1 MKKIILFTLY
11 LIPVLFLIGLVAN
24 FSVNV
29 PVDDEWRLAS
39 LFEKIAAGNVT
50 FNDFWDLHSNHR
62 IVFPKIIIA
71 VLAFASRWNINYQLC
86 LSIGLAA
93 ITFLAMYKLSS
104 MQVKNVGDD
113 LWHLANILTCIL
125 LFSLVQH
132 ENWLWG
138 FQLAW
143 FLVNFCF
150 VAAVYALVS
159 NHKLLPNIAVFNRM
173 KQRCCTTIN
182 KLFRN
187 GQDARSTRTL
197 NFCGTGILPVIEND
211 ATPQI
216 KQSTDTPLPCP
227 YDIQIWI
234 AAGFCF
240 IASFSLAQ
248 GLLSWLAAIPA
259 VAALEGNAAQKRKR
273 VIVWMLLFLA
283 TCAVYSIDYHPS
295 RKASIIS
302 LLNKPFV
309 VIDYF
314 LSLLG
319 SPIVRS
325 PGISAL
331 VGLLIFASFLF
342 LVFYFF
348 VIGNPA
354 KQSPAPAI
362 PSPLAMTDRNDI
374 SESYSNPNSVMNVV
388 QTATLD
394 GQDAHPTIHLGLR
407 QDTHSNIDLGLQNQA
422 LPWLSIGFFSVLS
435 SLFITAGRAEF
446 GAIQA
451 LESSRYTTNSILL
464 LIAVVQLGQLFVRGN
479 YQERKATLKRNY
491 KFIYRVVAG
500 LLIATIIV
508 NSQQAIAQTISALLY
523 KQGAQDCL
531 QLINYL
537 EPSDFFNNSPES
549 CLRVL
554 SKKTWLVREGAAI
567 IDKIGW
573 RKFAKNV
580 EFISNTEKVYGYL
593 DKPQT
598 TDKSLTV
605 KQNDAVKAAGWAV
618 WPEKLHQPNIVLLSV
633 GGKKS
638 FFANAYVNLDS
649 PDIAESLKSELYNN
663 ARWAVDLSHNNLP
676 IAQTEIKA
684 WVYNPVDN
692 QFVQLRGG

>member
-11 LIPVLFLIGLVAN
+11 LIPVLLLIGFVAN

-50 FNDFWDLHSNHR
+50 FNDFWALHSNHR
-62 IVFPKIIIA
+62 ILFPKIIIA

-93 ITFLAMYKLSS
+93 ITFIAMYKLSS
-104 MQVKNVGDD
+104 MQVKNVADD

-125 LFSLVQH
+125 LCSLVQH

-143 FLVNFCF
+143 FFVNFCF

-159 NHKLLPNIAVFNRM
+159 NHKLLPNIRIF
-173 KQRCCTTIN
+173 
-182 KLFRN
+182 
-187 GQDARSTRTL
+187 
-197 NFCGTGILPVIEND
+197 
-211 ATPQI
+211 
-216 KQSTDTPLPCP
+216 
-227 YDIQIWI
+227 I
-234 AAGFCF
+234 AAVLCF
-240 IASFSLAQ
+240 VASFSLAQ

-259 VAALEGNAAQKRKR
+259 VAAVEGNAAQKRKR
-273 VIVWMLLFLA
+273 LIVWMLLFA
-283 TCAVYSIDYHPS
+283 TTCAVYSINYHPS

-302 LLNKPFV
+302 LLNKPLV

-331 VGLLIFASFLF
+331 VGLAIFASFLF
-342 LVFYFF
+342 FVFHFGRK
-348 VIGNPA
+348 I
-354 KQSPAPAI
+354 
-362 PSPLAMTDRNDI
+362 TEHR
-374 SESYSNPNSVMNVV
+374 E
-388 QTATLD
+388 
-394 GQDAHPTIHLGLR
+394 
-407 QDTHSNIDLGLQNQA
+407 A
-422 LPWLSIGFFSVLS
+422 LPWLSIGGFSVLS
-435 SLFITAGRAEF
+435 ALFITAGRAEF

-464 LIAVVQLGQLFVRGN
+464 LIAVVQLGQLFVLGN
-479 YQERKATLKRNY
+479 YQETKARLKRNY

-508 NSQQAIAQTISALLY
+508 NSQQAIAQSRSALLY

-537 EPSDFFNNSPES
+537 EPSEFFNNSPES

-573 RKFAKNV
+573 IKFAKNV

-598 TDKSLTV
+598 SDKSLTV

-618 WPEKLHQPNIVLLSV
+618 WPEKLQQPNIVLLSV
-633 GGKKS
+633 GDKQS

-663 ARWAVDLSHNNLP
+663 ARWAVDLSDNNLP

>member
-11 LIPVLFLIGLVAN
+11 LIPVLLLIGFVAN
-24 FSVNV
+24 YSVNV

-50 FNDFWDLHSNHR
+50 FNDFWALHSNHR
-62 IVFPKIIIA
+62 ILFPKIIIA
-71 VLAFASRWNINYQLC
+71 MLAFASRWNINYQLC

-93 ITFLAMYKLSS
+93 ITFIAMYKLSS
-104 MQVKNVGDD
+104 MQVKNVADD

-143 FLVNFCF
+143 FFVNLCF

-159 NHKLLPNIAVFNRM
+159 HHKLLPNIRISIAAVF
-173 KQRCCTTIN
+173 
-182 KLFRN
+182 
-187 GQDARSTRTL
+187 
-197 NFCGTGILPVIEND
+197 
-211 ATPQI
+211 
-216 KQSTDTPLPCP
+216 
-227 YDIQIWI
+227 
-234 AAGFCF
+234 CF
-240 IASFSLAQ
+240 FASFSLAQ

-259 VAALEGNAAQKRKR
+259 VLALEGNAAQKRKR
-273 VIVWMLLFLA
+273 LIVWMLLFVA

-295 RKASIIS
+295 RKTSIIS
-302 LLNKPFV
+302 LLKKPFV

-325 PGISAL
+325 PGISAF
-331 VGLLIFASFLF
+331 VGLLIFATFI
-342 LVFYFF
+342 FF
-348 VIGNPA
+348 VVYFGQKIVSSSVASSVSANSE
-354 KQSPAPAI
+354 KQPQVPAI
-362 PSPLAMTDRNDI
+362 PSSIAITDRKDI
-374 SESYSNPNSVMNVV
+374 AENY
-388 QTATLD
+388 
-394 GQDAHPTIHLGLR
+394 
-407 QDTHSNIDLGLQNQA
+407 QA

-435 SLFITAGRAEF
+435 ALFITAGRAEF

-451 LESSRYTTNSILL
+451 IESSRYTTNSILL
-464 LIAVVQLGQLFVRGN
+464 LIAVVQLWQLFVRGN
-479 YQERKATLKRNY
+479 YQERKATLKSNY

-500 LLIATIIV
+500 LLIATLIF
-508 NSQQAIAQTISALLY
+508 NSQQAIAKTRSAIIY

-549 CLRVL
+549 CVRVL

-573 RKFAKNV
+573 LKFAKNV

-598 TDKSLTV
+598 SDKSLTV

-618 WPEKLHQPNIVLLSV
+618 WPEKLQQPNIVLLSV
-633 GGKKS
+633 GDKKS

-663 ARWAVDLSHNNLP
+663 ARWAVDLSDNNLP

-684 WVYNPVDN
+684 WVYNPLDN

>member
-1 MKKIILFTLY
+1 MSAAWYKIVAAIDRALMKKFILFTLY
-11 LIPVLFLIGLVAN
+11 LIPVLLLIGFVAN

-39 LFEKIAAGNVT
+39 LFEKIAQGNVT
-50 FNDFWDLHSNHR
+50 FNDFWALHSNHR

-86 LSIGLAA
+86 ASIGLAA
-93 ITFLAMYKLSS
+93 ITFIAMYKLSS
-104 MQVKNVGDD
+104 MQVKKVGDD

-125 LFSLVQH
+125 VCSLVQY

-143 FLVNFCF
+143 FFVNLCF

-159 NHKLLPNIAVFNRM
+159 NHKLLPNIR
-173 KQRCCTTIN
+173 I
-182 KLFRN
+182 
-187 GQDARSTRTL
+187 S
-197 NFCGTGILPVIEND
+197 
-211 ATPQI
+211 
-216 KQSTDTPLPCP
+216 
-227 YDIQIWI
+227 I
-234 AAGFCF
+234 AAVFCF

-259 VAALEGNAAQKRKR
+259 VAALEGNTVQKRKR
-273 VIVWMLLFLA
+273 IIVWMLLFVA

-302 LLNKPFV
+302 LLSKPLV

-319 SPIVRS
+319 SPLVRF

-331 VGLLIFASFLF
+331 VGLLIFAIFLF
-342 LVFYFF
+342 LGFYFF
-348 VIGNPA
+348 VIARPG

-362 PSPLAMTDRNDI
+362 ASYLLMTNRNNI
-374 SESYSNPNSVMNVV
+374 SEN
-388 QTATLD
+388 
-394 GQDAHPTIHLGLR
+394 HE
-407 QDTHSNIDLGLQNQA
+407 A

-435 SLFITAGRAEF
+435 ALFITAGRAEF

-464 LIAVVQLGQLFVRGN
+464 LIALVQLGQLFVRGK
-479 YQERKATLKRNY
+479 YQETKATLNHNY
-491 KFIYRVVAG
+491 NFFYRMLAG

-508 NSQQAIAQTISALLY
+508 NSQQAIAQSRSALLY

-537 EPSDFFNNSPES
+537 EQSDFFENSPES

-573 RKFAKNV
+573 KKFAKNV

-593 DKPQT
+593 EKPQT
-598 TDKSLTV
+598 SEKSVTL
-605 KQNDAVKAAGWAV
+605 KKNAAVKASGWAV
-618 WPEKLHQPNIVLLSV
+618 LPGNLKQPNIVLLSV
-633 GGKKS
+633 GDKQS

-649 PDIAESLKSELYNN
+649 PDIAKSLKSELYNN
-663 ARWAVDLSHNNLP
+663 ARWAVDLSDNNLP

>member
-11 LIPVLFLIGLVAN
+11 LIPVLLLIGFVSN
-24 FSVNV
+24 FNVNV

-50 FNDFWDLHSNHR
+50 FNDFWALHSNHR
-62 IVFPKIIIA
+62 ILFPKIIIA

-93 ITFLAMYKLSS
+93 ITFIAMYKLSS

-143 FLVNFCF
+143 FLVNLCF

-159 NHKLLPNIAVFNRM
+159 NHKLLPNIRIFIAAVF
-173 KQRCCTTIN
+173 
-182 KLFRN
+182 
-187 GQDARSTRTL
+187 
-197 NFCGTGILPVIEND
+197 
-211 ATPQI
+211 
-216 KQSTDTPLPCP
+216 
-227 YDIQIWI
+227 
-234 AAGFCF
+234 CF
-240 IASFSLAQ
+240 VASFSLAQ

-259 VAALEGNAAQKRKR
+259 VAAVEGNAAQKRKR
-273 VIVWMLLFLA
+273 LIVWMLLFA
-283 TCAVYSIDYHPS
+283 TTCAVYSIDYHPS

-342 LVFYFF
+342 FVFHFGRK
-348 VIGNPA
+348 I
-354 KQSPAPAI
+354 
-362 PSPLAMTDRNDI
+362 TEHR
-374 SESYSNPNSVMNVV
+374 E
-388 QTATLD
+388 
-394 GQDAHPTIHLGLR
+394 
-407 QDTHSNIDLGLQNQA
+407 A
-422 LPWLSIGFFSVLS
+422 LPWLSIALFSVLS
-435 SLFITAGRAEF
+435 ALFITAGRAEF

-451 LESSRYTTNSILL
+451 IESSRYTTNSILL
-464 LIAVVQLGQLFVRGN
+464 LIALVQLGQLFVRG
-479 YQERKATLKRNY
+479 KIATINRTY
-491 KFIYRVVAG
+491 KFVYRVLAG
-500 LLIATIIV
+500 LLIGIIIL
-508 NSQQAIAQTISALLY
+508 NSQQAIAQTRLAVIY

-537 EPSDFFNNSPES
+537 EPSDFFDNSPES

-573 RKFAKNV
+573 IKFAKNV

-598 TDKSLTV
+598 SDKSLTV
-605 KQNDAVKAAGWAV
+605 KQNEAVKAAGWAV
-618 WPEKLHQPNIVLLSV
+618 LPEKLQQPNIVLLSV
-633 GGKKS
+633 GDKKS

-663 ARWAVDLSHNNLP
+663 ARWAVDLSDNNLP

-692 QFVQLRGG
+692 QFVELRGG

>member
-1 MKKIILFTLY
+1 MLPDLILMKKLILFTLY
-11 LIPVLFLIGLVAN
+11 VIPVLLLIGFVAN

-39 LFEKIAAGNVT
+39 LFQKIAQGNVT
-50 FNDFWDLHSNHR
+50 FNDFWALHSNHR

-93 ITFLAMYKLSS
+93 ITFIAMYKLSS
-104 MQVKNVGDD
+104 MQVKKVADD

-125 LFSLVQH
+125 LCSLVQH

-143 FLVNFCF
+143 FFVNFCF

-159 NHKLLPNIAVFNRM
+159 NHKLLPNIPVLNRM
-173 KQRCCTTIN
+173 RYS
-182 KLFRN
+182 R
-187 GQDARSTRTL
+187 
-197 NFCGTGILPVIEND
+197 
-211 ATPQI
+211 
-216 KQSTDTPLPCP
+216 DTAVPCP
-227 YDIQIWI
+227 YPISALHYLRISI
-234 AAGFCF
+234 AALFCF

-273 VIVWMLLFLA
+273 TIAWMLLFVA

-302 LLNKPFV
+302 LLNKPLV

-325 PGISAL
+325 PGISAF
-331 VGLLIFASFLF
+331 VGLVIFAIF
-342 LVFYFF
+342 VFF
-348 VIGNPA
+348 VVYFGKKIVSSSVASSVSANSD
-354 KQSPAPAI
+354 KQPQVPAI
-362 PSPLAMTDRNDI
+362 TSSIALTDRNDI
-374 SESYSNPNSVMNVV
+374 AENYE
-388 QTATLD
+388 
-394 GQDAHPTIHLGLR
+394 
-407 QDTHSNIDLGLQNQA
+407 A

-435 SLFITAGRAEF
+435 ALFITAGRAEF
-446 GAIQA
+446 GAIHA
-451 LESSRYTTNSILL
+451 LESSRYTSNSILL
-464 LIAVVQLGQLFVRGN
+464 LIALVQLGQLFVRGN
-479 YQERKATLKRNY
+479 DRETKATLKRNY
-491 KFIYRVVAG
+491 KFIYRVFAG
-500 LLIATIIV
+500 LLIYTIIL
-508 NSQQAIAQTISALLY
+508 NSQQAIAQSRSALLY

-537 EPSDFFNNSPES
+537 EPSDFFKNSPES

-573 RKFAKNV
+573 IAFAKNV

-598 TDKSLTV
+598 SDKSLTV

-618 WPEKLHQPNIVLLSV
+618 LPENLQQPKIVLLSV
-633 GGKKS
+633 GDKQS
-638 FFANAYVNLDS
+638 FFANAYVNSDS
-649 PDIAESLKSELYNN
+649 PDIAKSLKSELYNN
-663 ARWAVDLSHNNLP
+663 ARWAVDLSGNDLP

>member
-1 MKKIILFTLY
+1 MKKLILFTLY
-11 LIPVLFLIGLVAN
+11 LIPILLLIGFVAN

-39 LFEKIAAGNVT
+39 LFQKIAQGNVT
-50 FNDFWDLHSNHR
+50 FNDFWALHSNHR

-93 ITFLAMYKLSS
+93 ITFIAMYKLSS
-104 MQVKNVGDD
+104 MQVKNVADD

-125 LFSLVQH
+125 LGSLVQH

-143 FLVNFCF
+143 FFVNFCF

-173 KQRCCTTIN
+173 KQRCCTTTID

-197 NFCGTGILPVIEND
+197 NFCGTGILPVLEND
-211 ATPQI
+211 ATSQI
-216 KQSTDTPLPCP
+216 KQSRDTALPCP
-227 YDIQIWI
+227 YDIQISI
-234 AAGFCF
+234 AALFCF

-273 VIVWMLLFLA
+273 TIAWMLLFVA

-302 LLNKPFV
+302 LLNKPLV

-325 PGISAL
+325 PGISAF
-331 VGLLIFASFLF
+331 VGLVIFAIF
-342 LVFYFF
+342 VFF
-348 VIGNPA
+348 VAYFGRKIVSSSAASSVSANSEKPP
-354 KQSPAPAI
+354 QFPAI
-362 PSPLAMTDRNDI
+362 PSSIAMTERKDI
-374 SESYSNPNSVMNVV
+374 AENY
-388 QTATLD
+388 
-394 GQDAHPTIHLGLR
+394 
-407 QDTHSNIDLGLQNQA
+407 QA
-422 LPWLSIGFFSVLS
+422 LPWLSIGLFSVLS
-435 SLFITAGRAEF
+435 ALFITAGRAEF
-446 GAIQA
+446 GAIHA
-451 LESSRYTTNSILL
+451 IESSRYTTNSILL
-464 LIAVVQLGQLFVRGN
+464 LIALVQLGQLVVRGN
-479 YQERKATLKRNY
+479 DRETKATLKRNY

-500 LLIATIIV
+500 LLISTIIL
-508 NSQQAIAQTISALLY
+508 NSQQAIAQSRSALLY

-537 EPSDFFNNSPES
+537 EASDFFKNSPES

-573 RKFAKNV
+573 IKFAKNV

-593 DKPQT
+593 DQPQIS
-598 TDKSLTV
+598 DKSLTI

-618 WPEKLHQPNIVLLSV
+618 LPENLQQPKIVLLSV
-633 GGKKS
+633 GDKQS
-638 FFANAYVNLDS
+638 FFANAYVNSDS
-649 PDIAESLKSELYNN
+649 PDIAKSLKSELYNN
-663 ARWAVDLSHNNLP
+663 ARWAVDLSGNDLP

>member
-11 LIPVLFLIGLVAN
+11 LIPVVLLIGFVAN

-50 FNDFWDLHSNHR
+50 FNDFWALHSNHR
-62 IVFPKIIIA
+62 ILFPKIIIA

-86 LSIGLAA
+86 VSIGLAV
-93 ITFLAMYKLSS
+93 ITFIAMYKLSS
-104 MQVKNVGDD
+104 MQVKNVADD

-125 LFSLVQH
+125 VFSLVQH

-143 FLVNFCF
+143 FFVNLCF

-159 NHKLLPNIAVFNRM
+159 NHKLLANIR
-173 KQRCCTTIN
+173 I
-182 KLFRN
+182 
-187 GQDARSTRTL
+187 S
-197 NFCGTGILPVIEND
+197 
-211 ATPQI
+211 
-216 KQSTDTPLPCP
+216 
-227 YDIQIWI
+227 I
-234 AAGFCF
+234 AAIFCLV
-240 IASFSLAQ
+240 ASFSLAQ

-259 VAALEGNAAQKRKR
+259 VVALEGNAAQKRKR
-273 VIVWMLLFLA
+273 AIAWMLLFAA

-302 LLNKPFV
+302 LLNKPLV

-325 PGISAL
+325 PGISAVAGL
-331 VGLLIFASFLF
+331 VIFPIF
-342 LVFYFF
+342 VFF
-348 VIGNPA
+348 VVYFGKKIVSSSIA
-354 KQSPAPAI
+354 SSVSDRSEKQPQVPAI
-362 PSPLAMTDRNDI
+362 ASSLAITNRNDI
-374 SESYSNPNSVMNVV
+374 AENYE
-388 QTATLD
+388 
-394 GQDAHPTIHLGLR
+394 
-407 QDTHSNIDLGLQNQA
+407 A

-435 SLFITAGRAEF
+435 ALFITAGRAEF

-451 LESSRYTTNSILL
+451 IESSRYTTNSILL
-464 LIAVVQLGQLFVRGN
+464 LIALVQLGELFVRGN
-479 YQERKATLKRNY
+479 YRETKATLKSND

-508 NSQQAIAQTISALLY
+508 NSQQAIATTRSALLY

-580 EFISNTEKVYGYL
+580 EFISNTQKVYGYL

-598 TDKSLTV
+598 SDKSLTV
-605 KQNDAVKAAGWAV
+605 KKNAAVKAAGWAV
-618 WPEKLHQPNIVLLSV
+618 LPGNLQQPNIVLLSV
-633 GGKKS
+633 GDKKS
-638 FFANAYVNLDS
+638 FFANAYVNLES
-649 PDIAESLKSELYNN
+649 PDIAENLKSELYNN
-663 ARWAVDLSHNNLP
+663 ARWAVDLSDNNLP

-684 WVYNPVDN
+684 WVYNPLDN

>member
-1 MKKIILFTLY
+1 MKKLILFTLY
-11 LIPVLFLIGLVAN
+11 LIPVLLLIGFVAN
-24 FSVNV
+24 FSVNL

-39 LFEKIAAGNVT
+39 LFEKIAEGNVT
-50 FNDFWDLHSNHR
+50 FKDFWALHSNHR

-93 ITFLAMYKLSS
+93 ITFIAMYKLSS
-104 MQVKNVGDD
+104 MQVKKVADD

-125 LFSLVQH
+125 LCSLVQH

-143 FLVNFCF
+143 FFVNFCF

-159 NHKLLPNIAVFNRM
+159 NHKLLSNIAVFNRM
-173 KQRCCTTIN
+173 KYGR
-182 KLFRN
+182 
-187 GQDARSTRTL
+187 
-197 NFCGTGILPVIEND
+197 
-211 ATPQI
+211 
-216 KQSTDTPLPCP
+216 DTAVSCP
-227 YDIQIWI
+227 YPISALHYLRISI
-234 AAGFCF
+234 AALFCF

-259 VAALEGNAAQKRKR
+259 VATLEGNAAQKRKR
-273 VIVWMLLFLA
+273 TIAWMLLFVA

-302 LLNKPFV
+302 LLNKPLV

-325 PGISAL
+325 PGISAF
-331 VGLLIFASFLF
+331 VGLVIFAIF
-342 LVFYFF
+342 VFF
-348 VIGNPA
+348 VVDFGKKIVSSSVASSVSANSE
-354 KQSPAPAI
+354 KQPQVPAI
-362 PSPLAMTDRNDI
+362 PSSITITNRKDI
-374 SESYSNPNSVMNVV
+374 AENY
-388 QTATLD
+388 
-394 GQDAHPTIHLGLR
+394 
-407 QDTHSNIDLGLQNQA
+407 QA
-422 LPWLSIGFFSVLS
+422 LAWLSIGFFSVLS
-435 SLFITAGRAEF
+435 ALFITAGRAEF
-446 GAIQA
+446 GAIHA
-451 LESSRYTTNSILL
+451 IESSRYTTNSILL
-464 LIAVVQLGQLFVRGN
+464 LIALVQLGQLFVRGN
-479 YQERKATLKRNY
+479 YRETKATLKRNY

-500 LLIATIIV
+500 LLTATIIL
-508 NSQQAIAQTISALLY
+508 NSQQAIAQSRSALLY

-537 EPSDFFNNSPES
+537 EASDFFKNSPES

-573 RKFAKNV
+573 IKFAKNV

-593 DKPQT
+593 DKPQIS
-598 TDKSLTV
+598 DKSLTV

-618 WPEKLHQPNIVLLSV
+618 LPENLQQPKIVLLSV
-633 GGKKS
+633 GDKQS
-638 FFANAYVNLDS
+638 FFANAYVNSDS
-649 PDIAESLKSELYNN
+649 PDIAKSLKSELYNN
-663 ARWAVDLSHNNLP
+663 ARWAVDLSGNDLP

>member
-1 MKKIILFTLY
+1 MKKLILFTLY
-11 LIPVLFLIGLVAN
+11 LIPVLLLIGFVAT

-39 LFEKIAAGNVT
+39 LFEKIAAGNVS
-50 FNDFWDLHSNHR
+50 FNDFWALHSNHR

-86 LSIGLAA
+86 LSIGLAG
-93 ITFLAMYKLSS
+93 ITFIAAYKLSS
-104 MQVKNVGDD
+104 MQVTADFMPREGGHGGTAPTKYCQNVGDD

-125 LFSLVQH
+125 IFSLVQH

-143 FLVNFCF
+143 FFVNLCF
-150 VAAVYALVS
+150 IAAVYALVL
-159 NHKLLPNIAVFNRM
+159 NHKLLPSIR
-173 KQRCCTTIN
+173 I
-182 KLFRN
+182 
-187 GQDARSTRTL
+187 S
-197 NFCGTGILPVIEND
+197 
-211 ATPQI
+211 
-216 KQSTDTPLPCP
+216 
-227 YDIQIWI
+227 I
-234 AAGFCF
+234 AALFCF

-273 VIVWMLLFLA
+273 TIAWMLLFVA

-302 LLNKPFV
+302 LLNKPLV

-319 SPIVRS
+319 SPIVRL

-331 VGLLIFASFLF
+331 VGLVIFASF
-342 LVFYFF
+342 VFF
-348 VIGNPA
+348 VWHFGKKIL
-354 KQSPAPAI
+354 S
-362 PSPLAMTDRNDI
+362 TD
-374 SESYSNPNSVMNVV
+374 
-388 QTATLD
+388 LGLGGD
-394 GQDAHPTIHLGLR
+394 GQDAHPTTHLGL
-407 QDTHSNIDLGLQNQA
+407 LYQA
-422 LPWLSIGFFSVLS
+422 LPWLSIGLFSVLS
-435 SLFITAGRAEF
+435 ALFITAGRAEF
-446 GAIQA
+446 GAIHA

-464 LIAVVQLGQLFVRGN
+464 LIALVQLGQLFVRGN
-479 YQERKATLKRNY
+479 YQETKATLKRNY

-500 LLIATIIV
+500 LLIATIIL
-508 NSQQAIAQTISALLY
+508 NSQQAIAQSRSALLY

-537 EPSDFFNNSPES
+537 EPSNFFKNSPES

-567 IDKIGW
+567 IGKIGW
-573 RKFAKNV
+573 IAFAKNV

-598 TDKSLTV
+598 SDKSLTI

-618 WPEKLHQPNIVLLSV
+618 LPENLQQPKIVLLSV
-633 GGKKS
+633 GDRQS
-638 FFANAYVNLDS
+638 FFANAYVNSDS
-649 PDIAESLKSELYNN
+649 PDIAKSLKSELYNN
-663 ARWAVDLSHNNLP
+663 ARWAVDLSGNDLP

>member
-1 MKKIILFTLY
+1 MKKNILFTLY
-11 LIPVLFLIGLVAN
+11 LIPVILLIGFVAN

-39 LFEKIAAGNVT
+39 LFEKIAGGNVT
-50 FNDFWDLHSNHR
+50 FNDFWALHSNHR
-62 IVFPKIIIA
+62 ILFPKIIIA
-71 VLAFASRWNINYQLC
+71 VVAFASRWNINYQFC

-93 ITFLAMYKLSS
+93 ITFIALYKLSS
-104 MQVKNVGDD
+104 MQVKNVADD
-113 LWHLANILTCIL
+113 LWHLANILTCVL

-143 FLVNFCF
+143 FLVNLCF
-150 VAAVYALVS
+150 VAAVYALS
-159 NHKLLPNIAVFNRM
+159 SHPKFLPTNIAVFNQM
-173 KQRCCTTIN
+173 KQRCCTHLD

-197 NFCGTGILPVIEND
+197 NFCGTGILPVLEND
-211 ATPQI
+211 ATPPSEH
-216 KQSTDTPLPCP
+216 STNTELSCP
-227 YDIQIWI
+227 YNIQISI
-234 AAGFCF
+234 AALFCF

-259 VAALEGNAAQKRKR
+259 VAALEGNAVEKRKR
-273 VIVWMLLFLA
+273 LILWILLFAA
-283 TCAVYSIDYHPS
+283 TCAIYSIDYHPS
-295 RKASIIS
+295 RKTSIIS
-302 LLNKPFV
+302 LLNKPLV
-309 VIDYF
+309 IIDYF

-331 VGLLIFASFLF
+331 VGLLIFATFLF
-342 LVFYFF
+342 LGFHFWRK
-348 VIGNPA
+348 ITEQG
-354 KQSPAPAI
+354 
-362 PSPLAMTDRNDI
+362 
-374 SESYSNPNSVMNVV
+374 E
-388 QTATLD
+388 
-394 GQDAHPTIHLGLR
+394 
-407 QDTHSNIDLGLQNQA
+407 A
-422 LPWLSIGFFSVLS
+422 LPWLSIGLFSVLS
-435 SLFITAGRAEF
+435 ALFITAGRAEF
-446 GAIQA
+446 GAIHA

-464 LIAVVQLGQLFVRGN
+464 LIALVQLGQLFIRG
-479 YQERKATLKRNY
+479 KIATINRNY
-491 KFIYRVVAG
+491 KLVYRVLAG
-500 LLIATIIV
+500 LLTGIIIV
-508 NSQQAIAQTISALLY
+508 NSQQAIAQSRSALLY

-537 EPSDFFNNSPES
+537 EPSDFFENSPES

-573 RKFAKNV
+573 RKFAKKV

-598 TDKSLTV
+598 SDKSLTV
-605 KQNDAVKAAGWAV
+605 KQNDAVKAVGWAV
-618 WPEKLHQPNIVLLSV
+618 LPENLQQPNIVLLSV
-633 GGKKS
+633 GEKKS
-638 FFANAYVNLDS
+638 FFASAYVNLDS
-649 PDIAESLKSELYNN
+649 PDIAKSLKSELYNN
-663 ARWAVDLSHNNLP
+663 ARWAVDLSANNLP

>member
-1 MKKIILFTLY
+1 L
-11 LIPVLFLIGLVAN
+11 
-24 FSVNV
+24 
-29 PVDDEWRLAS
+29 
-39 LFEKIAAGNVT
+39 
-50 FNDFWDLHSNHR
+50 
-62 IVFPKIIIA
+62 
-71 VLAFASRWNINYQLC
+71 
-86 LSIGLAA
+86 
-93 ITFLAMYKLSS
+93 
-104 MQVKNVGDD
+104 
-113 LWHLANILTCIL
+113 
-125 LFSLVQH
+125 
-132 ENWLWG
+132 
-138 FQLAW
+138 
-143 FLVNFCF
+143 CF
-150 VAAVYALVS
+150 VTAVYALVS
-159 NHKLLPNIAVFNRM
+159 PHKLVPNIRISIAAVF
-173 KQRCCTTIN
+173 
-182 KLFRN
+182 
-187 GQDARSTRTL
+187 
-197 NFCGTGILPVIEND
+197 
-211 ATPQI
+211 
-216 KQSTDTPLPCP
+216 
-227 YDIQIWI
+227 
-234 AAGFCF
+234 CF
-240 IASFSLAQ
+240 VASFSLAQ

-259 VAALEGNAAQKRKR
+259 VVALEGNTAQKRKR
-273 VIVWMLLFLA
+273 AIAWMLLFVA

-302 LLNKPFV
+302 LLNKPLV

-325 PGISAL
+325 PGISAF
-331 VGLLIFASFLF
+331 VGLVILANFIF
-342 LVFYFF
+342 LVVYFGKKIVSSSLASSVNANF
-348 VIGNPA
+348 Q
-354 KQSPAPAI
+354 KQPQVPAI
-362 PSPLAMTDRNDI
+362 PSPLGITDSNDI
-374 SESYSNPNSVMNVV
+374 AESYSNPNSVMNVV
-388 QTATLD
+388 QAATLD

-407 QDTHSNIDLGLQNQA
+407 QDAYSTIPLGLQYQA

-446 GAIQA
+446 GAIHA

-464 LIAVVQLGQLFVRGN
+464 LIALVQLGQLFVRGN
-479 YQERKATLKRNY
+479 YQEKKAKLRSNY

-508 NSQQAIAQTISALLY
+508 NSQQAIAQTRSALLY

-537 EPSDFFNNSPES
+537 EPSDFFKNSPES

-573 RKFAKNV
+573 IEFAKNI

-598 TDKSLTV
+598 SNKSLTV

-618 WPEKLHQPNIVLLSV
+618 LPEKLQQPNIVLLSV
-633 GGKKS
+633 GDKKS

-663 ARWAVDLSHNNLP
+663 ARWAVDLSDNNLP
-676 IAQTEIKA
+676 SAQTEIKA

>member
-11 LIPVLFLIGLVAN
+11 LIPVLLLIGFVAN

-39 LFEKIAAGNVT
+39 LFQKIAAGNVT
-50 FNDFWDLHSNHR
+50 FNDFWGLHSNHR
-62 IVFPKIIIA
+62 ILFPKIIIA

-86 LSIGLAA
+86 VSIGLAA
-93 ITFLAMYKLSS
+93 ITFIAMYKLSS
-104 MQVKNVGDD
+104 MQVKKLADD

-143 FLVNFCF
+143 FFVNLCL
-150 VAAVYALVS
+150 VAAVYVLVS
-159 NHKLLPNIAVFNRM
+159 NHKLLPNIR
-173 KQRCCTTIN
+173 I
-182 KLFRN
+182 
-187 GQDARSTRTL
+187 S
-197 NFCGTGILPVIEND
+197 
-211 ATPQI
+211 
-216 KQSTDTPLPCP
+216 
-227 YDIQIWI
+227 I
-234 AAGFCF
+234 AAVFCF

-248 GLLSWLAAIPA
+248 GLLSWLASIPA

-273 VIVWMLLFLA
+273 AIAWMLLFVA

-302 LLNKPFV
+302 LLNKPLV

-325 PGISAL
+325 PGISAF
-331 VGLLIFASFLF
+331 VGLVILGNFI
-342 LVFYFF
+342 FF
-348 VIGNPA
+348 VVYFGKKIVSSSIASSVIDHSEKLP
-354 KQSPAPAI
+354 QVPAI
-362 PSPLAMTDRNDI
+362 ASSLAMTDRNDI
-374 SESYSNPNSVMNVV
+374 AENYE
-388 QTATLD
+388 
-394 GQDAHPTIHLGLR
+394 
-407 QDTHSNIDLGLQNQA
+407 A
-422 LPWLSIGFFSVLS
+422 LPWLSIGLFSVLS
-435 SLFITAGRAEF
+435 ALFITAGRAEF

-451 LESSRYTTNSILL
+451 LGSSRYTTNSILL
-464 LIAVVQLGQLFVRGN
+464 LIALVQLGQLFVRGN
-479 YQERKATLKRNY
+479 YQQTHARLKGKY

-500 LLIATIIV
+500 LLIVTIIV
-508 NSQQAIAQTISALLY
+508 NSQQALAQTRSALLY

-537 EPSDFFNNSPES
+537 EPSYFFNNSPES

-573 RKFAKNV
+573 IKLAKNV

-593 DKPQT
+593 DKPKT
-598 TDKSLTV
+598 NDKSLTV

-618 WPEKLHQPNIVLLSV
+618 WPEKLLQPNIVLLSV
-633 GGKKS
+633 GDTQS

-663 ARWAVDLSHNNLP
+663 ARWAVDLSGNDLP

>member
-11 LIPVLFLIGLVAN
+11 LIPVVLLIGFVAN

-50 FNDFWDLHSNHR
+50 FNDFWALHSNHR
-62 IVFPKIIIA
+62 ILFPKLIIA
-71 VLAFASRWNINYQLC
+71 ILAFVSQWNINYQLC

-93 ITFLAMYKLSS
+93 ITFIAMYKLSS
-104 MQVKNVGDD
+104 MQVKNVGDN
-113 LWHLANILTCIL
+113 LFHLANIFTCIL

-138 FQLAW
+138 FQIAW
-143 FLVNFCF
+143 FLVNLCL
-150 VAAVYALVS
+150 VAAVYALIS
-159 NHKLLPNIAVFNRM
+159 THKLLPNLRISLAAV
-173 KQRCCTTIN
+173 
-182 KLFRN
+182 
-187 GQDARSTRTL
+187 
-197 NFCGTGILPVIEND
+197 
-211 ATPQI
+211 
-216 KQSTDTPLPCP
+216 
-227 YDIQIWI
+227 
-234 AAGFCF
+234 FCF

-248 GLLSWLAAIPA
+248 GLLSWVAAIPA
-259 VAALEGNAAQKRKR
+259 VVALQGNAAQKRKR
-273 VIVWMLLFLA
+273 LIVWMLLFVA

-295 RKASIIS
+295 RKTSIIS
-302 LLNKPFV
+302 LLNKPLV

-319 SPIVRS
+319 SPIVRLS
-325 PGISAL
+325 GISAL
-331 VGLLIFASFLF
+331 VGGLIFATFLF
-342 LVFYFF
+342 FGFHF
-348 VIGNPA
+348 GR
-354 KQSPAPAI
+354 K
-362 PSPLAMTDRNDI
+362 I
-374 SESYSNPNSVMNVV
+374 SE
-388 QTATLD
+388 
-394 GQDAHPTIHLGLR
+394 HR
-407 QDTHSNIDLGLQNQA
+407 EA

-435 SLFITAGRAEF
+435 ALFITAGRAEF
-446 GAIQA
+446 GAIHA
-451 LESSRYTTNSILL
+451 IESSRYTTNSILL
-464 LIAVVQLGQLFVRGN
+464 LIALVQLGQLFVRGN
-479 YQERKATLKRNY
+479 YQETKARLKSNY
-491 KFIYRVVAG
+491 KFIYQVVAG

-508 NSQQAIAQTISALLY
+508 NSQQAITQSRSALFY

-537 EPSDFFNNSPES
+537 EPSYFFDNSPES

-573 RKFAKNV
+573 IKFAKNV

-598 TDKSLTV
+598 SEKSVTV
-605 KQNDAVKAAGWAV
+605 KKNAAVKAAGWAV
-618 WPEKLHQPNIVLLSV
+618 LPGNLKQPNIVLLSV
-633 GGKKS
+633 GDKQS
-638 FFANAYVNLDS
+638 FLANAYVNLDS
-649 PDIAESLKSELYNN
+649 PDIAKSLKSELYNN
-663 ARWAVDLSHNNLP
+663 ARWAVDLSDNNLP

>member
-11 LIPVLFLIGLVAN
+11 LIPVVLLIGFVAN

-39 LFEKIAAGNVT
+39 LFEKIAQGNVT
-50 FNDFWDLHSNHR
+50 FNDFWAVHSNHR
-62 IVFPKIIIA
+62 ILFPKIIIA
-71 VLAFASRWNINYQLC
+71 ILAFASQWNINYQLC

-93 ITFLAMYKLSS
+93 ITFIAMYKLSS
-104 MQVKNVGDD
+104 MQVKNVADD

-125 LFSLVQH
+125 LFSLVQQ

-143 FLVNFCF
+143 FLVNLCL
-150 VAAVYALVS
+150 VAAVYALSS
-159 NHKLLPNIAVFNRM
+159 NRKFLPNIIAIFNRM
-173 KQRCCTTIN
+173 KQSCCTNID

-197 NFCGTGILPVIEND
+197 NFCETDILPVLEND
-211 ATPQI
+211 APL
-216 KQSTDTPLPCP
+216 QSEQSRDTALSCP
-227 YDIQIWI
+227 YYNIPISI
-234 AAGFCF
+234 AALFCF

-248 GLLSWLAAIPA
+248 GLLSWWAAIPA
-259 VAALEGNAAQKRKR
+259 LAALEGNAVEKRKR
-273 VIVWMLLFLA
+273 LIIWILLFA
-283 TCAVYSIDYHPS
+283 VTCVVYSIDYHPS
-295 RKASIIS
+295 RKTSIIS
-302 LLNKPFV
+302 LLNKPLV

-331 VGLLIFASFLF
+331 VGLLILGSFLF
-342 LVFYFF
+342 LGFHFGRK
-348 VIGNPA
+348 I
-354 KQSPAPAI
+354 
-362 PSPLAMTDRNDI
+362 TEHR
-374 SESYSNPNSVMNVV
+374 E
-388 QTATLD
+388 
-394 GQDAHPTIHLGLR
+394 
-407 QDTHSNIDLGLQNQA
+407 A
-422 LPWLSIGFFSVLS
+422 LPWLSIGLFSVLS
-435 SLFITAGRAEF
+435 ALFITAGRAEF
-446 GAIQA
+446 GAIHA

-464 LIAVVQLGQLFVRGN
+464 LIAVVQLGQLLVRGN
-479 YQERKATLKRNY
+479 YQETKATLKSNY

-508 NSQQAIAQTISALLY
+508 NSQQAIAQSRSALLY

-537 EPSDFFNNSPES
+537 DQSDFFNNSPES

-573 RKFAKNV
+573 ITLAKNV

-598 TDKSLTV
+598 SDKFLTLT
-605 KQNDAVKAAGWAV
+605 KKAALRAAGWAV
-618 WPEKLHQPNIVLLSV
+618 WPENFKQPNIVLLSV
-633 GGKKS
+633 GDKKS

-649 PDIAESLKSELYNN
+649 PDIAESLKSKLYNN
-663 ARWAVDLSHNNLP
+663 ARWAVDLSDNNLP

>member
-1 MKKIILFTLY
+1 MKKLILFTLY
-11 LIPVLFLIGLVAN
+11 LIPVLLLIGFVAN

-39 LFEKIAAGNVT
+39 LFEKIAQGNIT
-50 FNDFWDLHSNHR
+50 FNDFWTLHSNHR

-86 LSIGLAA
+86 LSIGLAG
-93 ITFLAMYKLSS
+93 ITFIAMYKLSS
-104 MQVKNVGDD
+104 MQVKNVADD

-125 LFSLVQH
+125 LCSLVQH

-143 FLVNFCF
+143 FFVNFCF

-159 NHKLLPNIAVFNRM
+159 THKLLPNIAVLNPM
-173 KQRCCTTIN
+173 KYSR
-182 KLFRN
+182 
-187 GQDARSTRTL
+187 
-197 NFCGTGILPVIEND
+197 
-211 ATPQI
+211 
-216 KQSTDTPLPCP
+216 DTALPCP
-227 YDIQIWI
+227 YPISALHYLRISI
-234 AAGFCF
+234 AALFCF

-273 VIVWMLLFLA
+273 TIAWMLLFVA

-302 LLNKPFV
+302 LLNKPLV

-325 PGISAL
+325 PGISAF
-331 VGLLIFASFLF
+331 VGLVIFAIF
-342 LVFYFF
+342 VFF
-348 VIGNPA
+348 VVYFGEKIVSSSVASSVSPNSE
-354 KQSPAPAI
+354 KQLQVQAI
-362 PSPLAMTDRNDI
+362 PSFIAITERNDI
-374 SESYSNPNSVMNVV
+374 AENY
-388 QTATLD
+388 
-394 GQDAHPTIHLGLR
+394 
-407 QDTHSNIDLGLQNQA
+407 QA

-435 SLFITAGRAEF
+435 ALFITAGRAEF

-451 LESSRYTTNSILL
+451 LESSRYTSNSILL
-464 LIAVVQLGQLFVRGN
+464 LIALVQLGQLFVRGN
-479 YQERKATLKRNY
+479 YQETKATLNRNY

-500 LLIATIIV
+500 LLITTIIL
-508 NSQQAIAQTISALLY
+508 NSQQAIAQSGSALLY

-537 EPSDFFNNSPES
+537 EPSDFFKNSPES

-573 RKFAKNV
+573 ITLAKNV

-598 TDKSLTV
+598 SEKSLTV

-618 WPEKLHQPNIVLLSV
+618 LPENLQQPKIVLLSV
-633 GGKKS
+633 GDKQS
-638 FFANAYVNLDS
+638 FFANAYVNSDS
-649 PDIAESLKSELYNN
+649 PDIAKSLKSELYNN
-663 ARWAVDLSHNNLP
+663 ARWAVDLSGNDLP

-692 QFVQLRGG
+692 QFVPLRGG

>member
-1 MKKIILFTLY
+1 MKKFILFTLY
-11 LIPVLFLIGLVAN
+11 LIPVVLLIGFVAN

-50 FNDFWDLHSNHR
+50 FNDFWALHSNHR
-62 IVFPKIIIA
+62 IVLPKIIIA
-71 VLAFASRWNINYQLC
+71 VLAFGSRWNINYQLY

-93 ITFLAMYKLSS
+93 ITFIAMYKLSS
-104 MQVKNVGDD
+104 MQVKNIADD
-113 LWHLANILTCIL
+113 LWPLANILTCIL
-125 LFSLVQH
+125 VCSLVQH

-143 FLVNFCF
+143 FFVNLCF

-159 NHKLLPNIAVFNRM
+159 NHKLLPNIRISIAAVF
-173 KQRCCTTIN
+173 
-182 KLFRN
+182 
-187 GQDARSTRTL
+187 
-197 NFCGTGILPVIEND
+197 
-211 ATPQI
+211 
-216 KQSTDTPLPCP
+216 
-227 YDIQIWI
+227 
-234 AAGFCF
+234 CF
-240 IASFSLAQ
+240 FASFSLAQ

-259 VAALEGNAAQKRKR
+259 VVALEGNAAQKRKR
-273 VIVWMLLFLA
+273 AIAWMLLFVA
-283 TCAVYSIDYHPS
+283 TCAVYSINYHPS

-302 LLNKPFV
+302 LLNKPLV

-331 VGLLIFASFLF
+331 VGLVIFASF
-342 LVFYFF
+342 VFF
-348 VIGNPA
+348 VVYFGKKIVSSSLDSSVSANSEKQPQVPA
-354 KQSPAPAI
+354 SA
-362 PSPLAMTDRNDI
+362 SSLAMTDMNDI
-374 SESYSNPNSVMNVV
+374 AENYE
-388 QTATLD
+388 
-394 GQDAHPTIHLGLR
+394 
-407 QDTHSNIDLGLQNQA
+407 A
-422 LPWLSIGFFSVLS
+422 LPWLSIGLFSVLS
-435 SLFITAGRAEF
+435 ALFITAGRAEF

-451 LESSRYTTNSILL
+451 IESSRYTTNSILL
-464 LIAVVQLGQLFVRGN
+464 LIALVQLGQLFVRGN
-479 YQERKATLKRNY
+479 YQETKARLKRNY

-508 NSQQAIAQTISALLY
+508 NSQQAIAQSRSALLY

-537 EPSDFFNNSPES
+537 EPSEFFNNSPES

-567 IDKIGW
+567 IGNIGW
-573 RKFAKNV
+573 IKFAKNV

-593 DKPQT
+593 DKLQT
-598 TDKSLTV
+598 SDKSLTV
-605 KQNDAVKAAGWAV
+605 KQNDGVKAAGWAV
-618 WPEKLHQPNIVLLSV
+618 WPEKLQQPNIVLLSV
-633 GGKKS
+633 GDQKS
-638 FFANAYVNLDS
+638 FFANAYVNSDS
-649 PDIAESLKSELYNN
+649 PDIAKSLKSELYNN
-663 ARWAVDLSHNNLP
+663 ARWAVDLSDNNLP

>member
-1 MKKIILFTLY
+1 MKRLILFTLY
-11 LIPVLFLIGLVAN
+11 LIPVLLLIGFVAN

-39 LFEKIAAGNVT
+39 LFEKIAQGNVT
-50 FNDFWDLHSNHR
+50 FKDFWALHSNHR

-93 ITFLAMYKLSS
+93 ITFIAMYKLSS
-104 MQVKNVGDD
+104 MPVKNIADD
-113 LWHLANILTCIL
+113 LWHLANILTCIW

-143 FLVNFCF
+143 FFVNLCF
-150 VAAVYALVS
+150 VTAVYALVS
-159 NHKLLPNIAVFNRM
+159 PHKLVPNIRISIAAVF
-173 KQRCCTTIN
+173 
-182 KLFRN
+182 
-187 GQDARSTRTL
+187 
-197 NFCGTGILPVIEND
+197 
-211 ATPQI
+211 
-216 KQSTDTPLPCP
+216 
-227 YDIQIWI
+227 
-234 AAGFCF
+234 CF
-240 IASFSLAQ
+240 VASFSLAQ

-259 VAALEGNAAQKRKR
+259 VVALKGNTAQKRKR
-273 VIVWMLLFLA
+273 AIAWMLLFVA

-295 RKASIIS
+295 RKASILS
-302 LLNKPFV
+302 LLNKPLV

-331 VGLLIFASFLF
+331 VGLVIFASF
-342 LVFYFF
+342 VFF
-348 VIGNPA
+348 VVYFGKKIVSSSVPLSVSANSE
-354 KQSPAPAI
+354 KQFQVPAI
-362 PSPLAMTDRNDI
+362 PSSLVMTDRNDI
-374 SESYSNPNSVMNVV
+374 AENYE
-388 QTATLD
+388 
-394 GQDAHPTIHLGLR
+394 
-407 QDTHSNIDLGLQNQA
+407 A
-422 LPWLSIGFFSVLS
+422 LPWLSIGLFSVLS
-435 SLFITAGRAEF
+435 ALFITAGRAEF

-451 LESSRYTTNSILL
+451 IESSRYTTNSILL
-464 LIAVVQLGQLFVRGN
+464 LIALVQLGQLFVRGN
-479 YQERKATLKRNY
+479 YQETKATLQRNY
-491 KFIYRVVAG
+491 KFIYRVLAG
-500 LLIATIIV
+500 LLIATIIL
-508 NSQQAIAQTISALLY
+508 NSQQAIAQSRSALLY

-537 EPSDFFNNSPES
+537 EPSDFFKNSPES

-573 RKFAKNV
+573 IKFAKNV

-598 TDKSLTV
+598 RDKSLTV

-618 WPEKLHQPNIVLLSV
+618 LPENLQQPHIVLLSV
-633 GGKKS
+633 GDQQS
-638 FFANAYVNLDS
+638 FFANAYVNSDS
-649 PDIAESLKSELYNN
+649 PDIAKSLKSELYNN
-663 ARWAVDLSHNNLP
+663 ARWAVDLLANDLP